1 MLPWYVSQ
9 HPELGISFIQRH
21 HISILLDADNISD
34 EIMLNGLISSALIF
48 IIILI
53 FNLRFNNGRLRVY
66 RLSEEFFSDP
76 TMRELDLFGCVSV
89 IVGTGIG
96 RTKLYVIDGNMTFQ
110 RLMDMQLIHISF
122 FERLVGN
129 VH

>member
-1 MLPWYVSQ
+1 MFQ
-9 HPELGISFIQRH
+9 HPELGISFTQRH

-66 RLSEEFFSDP
+66 RLSEELFSDP

-96 RTKLYVIDGNMTFQ
+96 RTKLYVIDGNM
-110 RLMDMQLIHISF
+110 L
-122 FERLVGN
+122 N
-129 VH
+129 A